1 MDCCCNSIRRSWIN
15 GRCICDGI
23 EFTKESIPFIKEG
36 KIDMLSNYSIEN
48 TGYTAMETA
57 TKYLNGEQVPEFVE
71 IKHKIVTKDN
81 VDEITPEL

>member
-1 MDCCCNSIRRSWIN
+1 
-15 GRCICDGI
+15 
-23 EFTKESIPFIKEG
+23 
-36 KIDMLSNYSIEN
+36 MLSNYSIEN